1 MKRRTFLKNTMA
13 ATMGGSLLGPIH
25 ALAATR
31 TSVHL
36 SCNLYTWFSYYR
48 REGKDFYADMDAG
61 LAQVKAAGLDGIE
74 PALTSVEQVEELAPL
89 LEKYDLAMRSVYV
102 NSKLHESAEW
112 EQSIEDALKIAS
124 RCKALG
130 TSIVVTNPSPLGW
143 GSPDDK
149 TDDQLRVQAKALD
162 RLGAELRAMDL
173 TLAYH
178 THDSEFRAGAREFHH
193 MMLECDPKNVT
204 FCLDVH
210 WIYRG
215 AGHSN
220 VALFDILKMYGE
232 RITELHIRQSS
243 NNVWTEVLEDG
254 DIDYR
259 AVVSTLAGLGLK
271 PQLVLEQAAEEGT
284 AHTLTPLEAHR
295 RSVAYAREVF
305 APVG

>member
-1 MKRRTFLKNTMA
+1 MKRRTFLKNTTVA
-13 ATMGGSLLGPIH
+13 ALGASFAGS
-25 ALAATR
+25 ARFAAYAKAP
-31 TSVHL
+31 VHL

-74 PALTSVEQVEELAPL
+74 PALTSVEQVEEIAPL
-89 LEKYDLAMRSVYV
+89 LDKYGLAMRSVYV
-102 NSKLHESAEW
+102 NSKLHEAGEW
-112 EQSIEDALKIAS
+112 EQSIEDVLKIAS

-130 TSIVVTNPSPLGW
+130 SRIIVTNPSPLGW
-143 GSPDDK
+143 GSAENK
-149 TDDQLRVQAKALD
+149 TDEQLRVQARALD

-193 MMLECDPKNVT
+193 MMLECDPENVT

-243 NNVWTEVLEDG
+243 HNVWTEVMEDG

-259 AVVSTLAGLGLK
+259 AVVSALAALGLK

-284 AHTLTPLEAHR
+284 PHTLTPLEAHR

-305 APVG
+305 APIG